1 MKNEEEL
8 YDFIDDYLKSPGRPK
23 ASLDPEI
30 KEALAHQKLIK
41 DVVQTHRLL
50 SVSTTLY
57 AIDRSSKFKKW
68 TALSVLLLLLGGLG
82 IWGLV
87 NYDKDAKVSTKEE
100 TPVLKPSFCTVPPFS
115 LPAYSE
121 ARDKYSPRKASPMS
135 TPLMKAIQVHAYGGP
150 DQLVLEEVPRPIPQT
165 DEILVR
171 VYAAGVLP
179 METAVRQGMYPG
191 IMPKSFPYTPGTAFA
206 GVVEEVG
213 PGVTNFYKGQAI
225 CGRAP
230 TGTYAEYV
238 VINVNPP
245 AYVPGQDRARLTA
258 AVIPLADKPKSLSFD
273 QAATLSGGATTAW
286 TSIFDDGQVQ
296 AGQRVLIHG
305 AAGGV
310 GLFAVQFAKWKGAEV
325 FATTSTNNVAYVRSI
340 GADTVIDYR
349 TTRFEDVVR
358 DVDFVLDTIGGD
370 SQRRSMLIVRP
381 GGTLISVYEVPP
393 ADLAVE
399 LGIRA
404 TMNQTLPN
412 SQHLR
417 QIVQLID
424 EGCATPAIRQIFPL
438 SEANKAHALS
448 ETGHGRGRIILH
460 VAD

>member
-1 MKNEEEL
+1 
-8 YDFIDDYLKSPGRPK
+8 
-23 ASLDPEI
+23 
-30 KEALAHQKLIK
+30 
-41 DVVQTHRLL
+41 
-50 SVSTTLY
+50 
-57 AIDRSSKFKKW
+57 
-68 TALSVLLLLLGGLG
+68 
-82 IWGLV
+82 
-87 NYDKDAKVSTKEE
+87 
-100 TPVLKPSFCTVPPFS
+100 
-115 LPAYSE
+115 
-121 ARDKYSPRKASPMS
+121 MS
-135 TPLMKAIQVHAYGGP
+135 TPLMKAIRVHAYGGP
-150 DQLVLEEVPRPIPQT
+150 DQLILEEIPRPEPQA

-171 VYAAGVLP
+171 IHAAGVLP

-191 IMPKSFPYTPGTAFA
+191 IMPKAFPYTPGTAFA

-213 PGVTNFYKGQAI
+213 PGVTTFSKGQAI

-238 VINVNPP
+238 TININPP

-258 AVIPLADKPKSLSFD
+258 AVIPLADKPKTLSFD
-273 QAATLSGGATTAW
+273 EAATLSGGATTAW
-286 TSIFDDGQVQ
+286 TSIFDDGGVQ

-325 FATTSTNNVAYVRSI
+325 IATTSTPNVDYVRSI

-349 TTRFEDVVR
+349 ATRFEDAAH

-370 SQRRSMLIVRP
+370 TQIRSMRLLKR

-393 ADLAVE
+393 ADLADE

-404 TMNQTLPN
+404 MMNQTLPN
-412 SQHLR
+412 NQHLR

-424 EGCATPAIRQIFPL
+424 EGCASPAIRQVFPL
-438 SEANKAHALS
+438 RDANKAHALS
-448 ETGHGRGRIILH
+448 ETGHGRGRIVLH